1 MAADEEYMSTKLLED
16 LPELLSNL
24 KQRSTYH
31 AGYPLNLAYDYTP
44 LLPLLEFS
52 ILNMGDPFVDSI
64 YGNHSREIEKQVL
77 AYFADLYRIEEEN
90 FWGYVTSGGTEGN
103 LYGIFLGREVYPD
116 GILYLS
122 QDSHYSV
129 TKAARLFKIKHI
141 VIRSQENG
149 EIDYNHLEEML
160 DQNRNRPAIINLN
173 IGTTMKGAI
182 DNPDTVLGILE
193 KLNIEQH
200 YIHCDAAL
208 SGMILPFLNGAPQV
222 NFTRPLGSVSVSA
235 YKFLGS
241 PIPCGVVLTKKE
253 FIEKIETNIE
263 YIGSKDTTILGA
275 RNGHT
280 PIFLWYAIQSK
291 GYDGLQQEVQSC
303 IQNSQY
309 LFERLRSTDYPCI
322 LNPFST
328 TVVFQKPPERIIR
341 KWQLATAENWSH
353 IVVMQ
358 NVDKHKIDTFF
369 QDMLETCPLVD

>member
-1 MAADEEYMSTKLLED
+1 MSTKLLED
-16 LPELLSNL
+16 LPELLSTL

-64 YGNHSREIEKQVL
+64 YGNHSREIEKQLL
-77 AYFADLYRIEEEN
+77 AYFAKLYQIEEEN

-129 TKAARLFKIKHI
+129 TKAARLFKINY
-141 VIRSQENG
+141 VVVRSQENG
-149 EIDYNHLEEML
+149 EIDYDHLEEML
-160 DQNRNRPAIINLN
+160 NQNRSHPAIINLN

-182 DNPDTVLGILE
+182 DDPDKVLDILE
-193 KLNIEQH
+193 KLNIQQH

-208 SGMILPFLNGAPQV
+208 SGMILPFLDEAPQV
-222 NFTRPLGSVSVSA
+222 NFTRALGSVSVSA

-241 PIPCGVVLTKKE
+241 PIPCGVVLTRKE
-253 FIEKIETNIE
+253 FIEKVETDIE

-280 PIFLWYAIQSK
+280 PIFLWYAIQNK
-291 GYDGLQQEVQSC
+291 GYEGLRQEVNSC
-303 IQNSQY
+303 IHDSQY
-309 LFERLRSTDYPCI
+309 LFERLKNADYPCI

-328 TVVFQKPPERIIR
+328 TVAFQKPPEAIIK
-341 KWQLATAENWSH
+341 KWQLATAEDWSH

-358 NVDKHKIDTFF
+358 NVSRHKLDMFF